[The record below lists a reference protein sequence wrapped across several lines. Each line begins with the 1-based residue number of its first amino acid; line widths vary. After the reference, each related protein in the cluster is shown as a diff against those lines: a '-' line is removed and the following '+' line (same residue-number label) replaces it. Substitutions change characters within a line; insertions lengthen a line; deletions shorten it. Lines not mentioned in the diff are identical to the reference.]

1 MVKQRREFNSKA
13 DYDGHNTAK
22 TALEHYLMRLEEEK
36 AIASFVS
43 KIKSGLQD
51 TSGEKIIAPEYVN
64 ALGKRYRKT
73 RSTSPA
79 ELVAFLRVFTNLP
92 AHNPFEWDDFPE
104 NVQNERAEKAS
115 AAINLAKAII
125 RELQETHSGYTPALR
140 CIWHLSVRRPEGI
153 NIREN
158 IGRNS
163 LERAAKEGDFLA
175 QYEWGGIL
183 LRDTRTAD
191 SPEARDSIVT
201 GIEYIWRAAQNLHS
215 DALLFL
221 APSAQKALFANW
233 PFSLIWGM
241 NEVQRKDSMHILAC
255 LLNGD
260 SADMLIHS
268 RNNASVYS
276 KTCIHH
282 PHVTKIL
289 KELGSNDR
297 TTNEWKEAI
306 GNLYTLAGLDQSMPD
321 IICVHENSNPQQSI
335 PTQHRRG
342 LFWEP

>member
-51 TSGEKIIAPEYVN
+51 TSIPGEKIIAPEYIN

-73 RSTSPA
+73 RITSPA
-79 ELVAFLRVFTNLP
+79 ELVAFLRVFAKLP
-92 AHNPFEWDDFPE
+92 AHDPFEWDDFPE

-163 LERAAKEGDFLA
+163 LERTAREGDFLA

-191 SPEARDSIVT
+191 SSEARDSIVT
-201 GIEYIWRAAQNLHS
+201 GIKYIWRAAQNLHS
-215 DALLFL
+215 DALT
-221 APSAQKALFANW
+221 
-233 PFSLIWGM
+233 SLSLENM
-241 NEVQRKDSMHILAC
+241 
-255 LLNGD
+255 
-260 SADMLIHS
+260 
-268 RNNASVYS
+268 
-276 KTCIHH
+276 
-282 PHVTKIL
+282 
-289 KELGSNDR
+289 GSNISSNWLFTFNWTNGYKQKKYIATLAALLGGESTNVLLQDWELRDCHPDIKNILEKLGDNNR
-297 TTNEWKEAI
+297 TTEEWRQAI

-335 PTQHRRG
+335 PTQHRCS